1 MHSKLVIEQLFHAL
15 EQEAVFR
22 FKTLLSKIYSTS
34 FGTYQIS
41 VPNTGYRE
49 LTSLFRKEGVSL
61 EQIFSFEEIP
71 CTNNFHQN
79 QFLWLIDKEV
89 LVYVIENNGG
99 LRVEIGF
106 EEDFRGLAFEISDWL
121 QILADRNK
129 SSIGKVHLL
138 TAQFGNLEL
147 EAVSLKNT
155 HVQIEHYYNDETILF
170 YNQIIDLLK
179 SKDESGML
187 FLYGAPGTG
196 KTSFIRHIINEI
208 DKKVIFVPNELISTL
223 SKPEFLSFLLEHKQS
238 IIVLEDAE
246 DALTDRNSIRSKSVS
261 TLLNLSDGLLS
272 DVLGIQIICTFNVN
286 VNKVDQ
292 AFFRSGR
299 TIGIHEFKKLSIEKT
314 NDLYRHLGI
323 EKQANQ
329 EMTLAEITN
338 GSNQHDIKNRIG
350 F

>member
-15 EQEAVFR
+15 EQESVFR
-22 FKTLLSKIYSTS
+22 FKNLLSKIYSTS

-41 VPNTGYRE
+41 VPNTAYRE

-79 QFLWLIDKEV
+79 QFLWLLDKEV

-106 EEDFRGLAFEISDWL
+106 EEDFRGFAFEISDWL

-138 TAQFGNLEL
+138 TSQFGNLEL
-147 EAVSLKNT
+147 EAVSLKSTN
-155 HVQIEHYYNDETILF
+155 VQIEHYYNDETILF
-170 YNQIIDLLK
+170 YHQIIDHLK
-179 SKDESGML
+179 SKDVSGMF
-187 FLYGAPGTG
+187 FLYGVPGTG
-196 KTSFIRHIINEI
+196 KTSFIRHIIKEI
-208 DKKVIFVPNELISTL
+208 DKKVIFVPNELISAL

-246 DALTDRNSIRSKSVS
+246 DALTDRSSILNTSVS

-272 DVLGIQIICTFNVN
+272 DVLGIQIVCTFNVDL
-286 VNKVDQ
+286 NKIDK
-292 AFFRSGR
+292 AFLRSGR
-299 TIGIHEFKKLSIEKT
+299 TIGIHEFKKLSITKS
-314 NDLYRHLGI
+314 NNLYHYLGI
-323 EKQANQ
+323 ERETNQ
-329 EMTLAEITN
+329 ELSLAEITHGLN
-338 GSNQHDIKNRIG
+338 EHSKKNRIG